1 MQTFLR
7 NTTLVTT
14 TILTYLSLE
23 SQRSLSTLGVLLTLR
38 PCCRGFPNAVELTD
52 ALGLETTPCE
62 VGQTRARNGA
72 LQQVALPAAEEHA
85 AADLFGGDVDEWVMS
100 RCGQLASVYYNIT

>member
-1 MQTFLR
+1 M
-7 NTTLVTT
+7 
-14 TILTYLSLE
+14 
-23 SQRSLSTLGVLLTLR
+23 
-38 PCCRGFPNAVELTD
+38 ELTD

-85 AADLFGGDVDEWVMS
+85 AADLFGGDVDECVMS
-100 RCGQLASVYYNIT
+100 RCGQLASVYYSTSLNFTESLRLKGSFVKVIHI